1 MQAVVGRRATIK
13 IAYSID
19 ANKNV
24 VSLGSYRA
32 RKAQRTASVNGRTAR
47 VAIAA

>member
-32 RKAQRTASVNGRTAR
+32 AKGVPGRNGRTV